1 MSVSDKIQDIVV
13 DLLLPPQDVGVN
25 WFVTSFVGALS
36 VWVSQRDLLFPTF
49 LKESNNGHS
58 VRYTNT

>member
-1 MSVSDKIQDIVV
+1 VGKSNPKSLCLQEVKTKKSMSDKIQDIVV

-36 VWVSQRDLLFPTF
+36 VWVSQ
-49 LKESNNGHS
+49 
-58 VRYTNT
+58 

>member
-25 WFVTSFVGALS
+25 
-36 VWVSQRDLLFPTF
+36 
-49 LKESNNGHS
+49 
-58 VRYTNT
+58 

>member
-25 WFVTSFVGALS
+25 WFATSFVGALS
-36 VWVSQRDLLFPTF
+36 VWVSQ
-49 LKESNNGHS
+49 
-58 VRYTNT
+58 